1 MSAALLESNLVLN
14 LNTPWKR
21 SKDYMRLYLR
31 LSKKLVMV

>member
-1 MSAALLESNLVLN
+1 LN

-31 LSKKLVMV
+31 LSRKLVMV